1 MCVHSLSKTILR
13 LEFIILQHIKI
24 RFITIDGQ
32 SYTIFHQIKK
42 ETSINKRFYINK
54 IKKKSCH
61 FVLKCLH
68 FPTNN
73 VVELSLF
80 CVPFGPVMGLIN

>member
-32 SYTIFHQIKK
+32 SYTIFRQIKK

-54 IKKKSCH
+54 ILKK
-61 FVLKCLH
+61 VAILYL
-68 FPTNN
+68 N
-73 VVELSLF
+73 VYTFQPIMWSNYPYSVYLL
-80 CVPFGPVMGLIN
+80 VQLWD